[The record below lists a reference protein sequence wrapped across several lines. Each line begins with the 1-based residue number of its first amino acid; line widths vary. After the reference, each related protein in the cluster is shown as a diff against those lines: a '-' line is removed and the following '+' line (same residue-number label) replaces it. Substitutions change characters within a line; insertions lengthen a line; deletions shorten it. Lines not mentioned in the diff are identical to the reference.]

1 MNNKKSVRLYA
12 THSKIDGLR
21 KPLNNKYAGRTSR
34 YTREDIL
41 HSSHYSVRKV
51 PKFSIFKSESKRFVI
66 NNILPFFQMTLQ
78 RYGFFLNYAN
88 ILLNYLTIYYLTIVF
103 SCPLMN
109 HNVLKNSIV
118 ILYCRLYCMLIVC

>member
-21 KPLNNKYAGRTSR
+21 KPLNNKYADRTSR

-88 ILLNYLTIYYLTIVF
+88 KIILLA
-103 SCPLMN
+103 
-109 HNVLKNSIV
+109 
-118 ILYCRLYCMLIVC
+118 